1 MSDHNR
7 YDKLTSD
14 GDYTFIVNC
23 FIPLNRNNSRFLEQL
38 RALWTALCFH
48 HGVDSVTGGEDYARA
63 LRGIEDAL
71 GRSDGEF
78 VNFMEELLDCNGDDS
93 DD

>member
-14 GDYTFIVNC
+14 GDFTFIVNC
-23 FIPLNRNNSRFLEQL
+23 FIPTNKNNRLFPEQL

-48 HGVDSVTGGEDYARA
+48 HGVDSVTGGAEYDKA
-63 LRGIEDAL
+63 LRVIKDAL
-71 GRSDGEF
+71 GRSDDAFDKYMG
-78 VNFMEELLDCNGDDS
+78 VLLDLDDGDD
-93 DD
+93 D